1 MVVKGQNSP
10 CDLVFSGTVTD
21 EHDGTPLS
29 YANVYLVE
37 PERSTIADGDG
48 HFALTQLCPGTF
60 TLRVAHLGC
69 EPIERQLV
77 LLKSIRMDLF
87 LEHHSE
93 ELRNLEVVRERPDE
107 NVGQPTTD
115 LDKQAMEKSTGRS
128 MAEMLPQFQ
137 A

>member
-1 MVVKGQNSP
+1 MLRARLLGSFLLLFV
-10 CDLVFSGTVTD
+10 L
-21 EHDGTPLS
+21 LS
-29 YANVYLVE
+29 
-37 PERSTIADGDG
+37 TGI
-48 HFALTQLCPGTF
+48 TQLCSGTF

-69 EPIERQLV
+69 EPIEQQLV
-77 LLKSIRMDLF
+77 LVKSVRLELL

-128 MAEMLPQFQ
+128 MAEMLTAVPGVTILSTGPTIGKPMIRK
-137 A
+137 